1 MLNRQLTVIYGE
13 PNELYMTFIWR
24 KSRLICIYQ
33 IKAVP
38 LHYCSKNHSCSKIM
52 NMHVLLNR
60 YTIVTE
66 WYMQKTE
73 LLIIFY
79 LLQDKTRVCQTF
91 RQIATA
97 VGVSIGSVHS
107 TIARLTE
114 QGYIVEQDNVRILR
128 NRDTLIERWTWGYVE
143 ILKPKLLLCR
153 FAFLTPQLRN
163 QWNTITLPPSFL
175 WGGEPAAALQDHY
188 LQPAKWTIYTPVAP
202 NLLITTGKIIPNPQ
216 GEISVYQ
223 QFWKQ
228 YEMPLLVIY
237 ADLLATKDDRCI
249 EAAQHL
255 KPLL

>member
-1 MLNRQLTVIYGE
+1 MHISH
-13 PNELYMTFIWR
+13 
-24 KSRLICIYQ
+24 KSRTFALLFKKSSMFKNNERLYFAEQ
-33 IKAVP
+33 I
-38 LHYCSKNHSCSKIM
+38 HNI
-52 NMHVLLNR
+52 
-60 YTIVTE
+60 IE

-114 QGYIVEQDNVRILR
+114 QGYIVEQANVRILR
-128 NRDTLIERWTWGYVE
+128 NRDALIERWTWGYVE

-163 QWNTITLPPSFL
+163 RWNTITLPPSFL
-175 WGGEPAAALQDHY
+175 WGGEPAVALQDHY
-188 LQPAKWTIYTPVAP
+188 LQPAKWTIYTPAAA
-202 NLLITTGKIIPNPQ
+202 NLLITTGKMIPDPQ
-216 GEISVYQ
+216 GEISIYR

-228 YEMPLLVIY
+228 DEMPLLVIY